1 MFNELLTIW
10 SDSPAL
16 SLATWLVIAI
26 TLLYAGRPHAHQ
38 LLRSSGRAIYAT
50 LRVAGVSI
58 RRLEERVIA
67 RNHDVLLAMGREA
80 TEKTIEREFNRVN
93 TIVERDLSQYPVL
106 HRRLADTLKKIEG
119 DYHESIDNAPLPPAW
134 QEVLETI
141 SALPKSGDPAVASIL
156 ENIKEVVE
164 DSHDQTL
171 KAYQQDTNERHG
183 ILKGMQ
189 PEWRTLSS
197 TMKTVQQTITGL
209 EDRARKID
217 NQMADYE
224 SMRKAEDKA
233 INALTSSSLTQFFIA
248 SLVLA
253 IAVFGGIINFH
264 LISMPMAE
272 MVGGSSYIGSVRTS
286 DIAAMVIILV
296 EIAMGL
302 FLLEALQV
310 TRLFPV
316 ITSLDDRMRK
326 RMAIAAFTILVI
338 FASIESS
345 LAYMR
350 DLLALDTEALQQ
362 SLAGTATG
370 EAKFRWV
377 PSIGQ
382 MLLGFILP
390 FALAFVGIPL
400 ESFVH
405 SLRTVMGL
413 VALGVLRTIRV
424 VLRLIGGFSNHLSK
438 ILVNLYDVFIMV
450 PLSLERMVLHHREAR
465 ASGAVA
471 APAGSADP
479 QAVAAYDEPE
489 AMAEPSAERKT
500 PKPVRKARNSKK
512 TDEESFGTEM
522 PLTTGEA

>member
-1 MFNELLTIW
+1 MFTEMLTIW

-16 SLATWLVIAI
+16 SLAIWLAIAI
-26 TLLYAGRPHAHQ
+26 VLLYAGRPHAHQ
-38 LLRSSGRAIYAT
+38 LLRSTGRAVHT
-50 LRVAGVSI
+50 SMRLAGVSLHK
-58 RRLEERVIA
+58 LEARVIA
-67 RNHDVLLAMGREA
+67 RNHDVLLAAGREA
-80 TEKTIEREFNRVN
+80 AEKTIEREFNRVN

-106 HRRLADTLKKIEG
+106 HRRLADTLEKIEQ
-119 DYHESIDNAPLPPAW
+119 DYHDAIDNAPMPPAW
-134 QEVLETI
+134 QDVLETL
-141 SALPKSGDPAVASIL
+141 STLPRSGDPAIASIL
-156 ENIKEVVE
+156 ENIKDVVE
-164 DSHDQTL
+164 ESHEQTL
-171 KAYQQDTNERHG
+171 RAYQENTNERHG

-189 PEWRTLSS
+189 PDWRTLTN
-197 TMKTVQQTITGL
+197 TMKNVSQTITGL

-224 SMRKAEDKA
+224 SIRKAEDKA

-272 MVGGSSYIGSVRTS
+272 MVGGSSYIGAVRTS
-286 DIAAMVIILV
+286 DIAALVIILV

-302 FLLEALQV
+302 FLLESLQV

-338 FASIESS
+338 FAGIEAS

-350 DLLALDTEALQQ
+350 DLLALDAEALQQ
-362 SLAGTATG
+362 SLAGAPTG
-370 EAKFRWV
+370 EPKFRWV

-405 SLRTVMGL
+405 SLRTVSGL
-413 VALGVLRTIRV
+413 LVLGLLRTLRV
-424 VLRLIGGFSNHLSK
+424 LLRLVGGLCNHLSK

-450 PLSLERMVLHHREAR
+450 PLSIERMILARREIPAE
-465 ASGAVA
+465 ASNERS
-471 APAGSADP
+471 APANQGVPGNETECD
-479 QAVAAYDEPE
+479 
-489 AMAEPSAERKT
+489 AEPGSTRTARKT
-500 PKPVRKARNSKK
+500 HRSNKA
-512 TDEESFGTEM
+512 DEETFASDM
-522 PLTTGEA
+522 PLNAGEA